1 MYRRSSWIWPV
12 CLRWVKL
19 MPQILSE
26 VAARHS
32 ASAEFFS
39 YFGPNMWIVVTIWSH
54 TVFGTMASGFYADWF
69 NIRHIG
75 RIYEFHWVY
84 IVLYVVLELIAFPK
98 GLQNV
103 LTLWT
108 KIMPF
113 PQVASHGPH
122 ALQGLQS
129 RGLHNYGRIKDLA
142 LLSLLWFES
151 KQIKFNIQRGRYLAT
166 MYFLAGLYLAT

>member
-1 MYRRSSWIWPV
+1 MPHANKSYPKLPPGILPVQNFFFIFWTKYVNCWNNLKPYSFWYHGKRLLRRLVQYKTHRANLWIS
-12 CLRWVKL
+12 
-19 MPQILSE
+19 LS
-26 VAARHS
+26 
-32 ASAEFFS
+32 
-39 YFGPNMWIVVTIWSH
+39 
-54 TVFGTMASGFYADWF
+54 
-69 NIRHIG
+69 
-75 RIYEFHWVY
+75 
-84 IVLYVVLELIAFPK
+84 LYSTVVLELIAFPK

-129 RGLHNYGRIKDLA
+129 RVVHNYKRIKDLA